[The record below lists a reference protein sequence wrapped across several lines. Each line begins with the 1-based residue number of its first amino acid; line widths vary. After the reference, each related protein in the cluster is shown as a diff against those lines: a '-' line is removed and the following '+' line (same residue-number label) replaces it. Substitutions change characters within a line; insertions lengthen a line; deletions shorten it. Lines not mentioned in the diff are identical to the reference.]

1 MSQATKVGT
10 ERTQQIRVRRV
21 GLTMERRR
29 GLGPAWA
36 WQTFYII
43 VLFVV
48 GALAVSSVVTPHGGV
63 RDNLLAWALYALA
76 TAGAVDGLQV
86 GRGK

>member
-1 MSQATKVGT
+1 MSRVTKTGA

-21 GLTMERRR
+21 GLGMQRRR

-36 WQTFYII
+36 WQAFYAL
-43 VLFVV
+43 VLLVTTV
-48 GALAVSSVVTPHGGV
+48 LAVSSVMVPHGGV

-76 TAGAVDGLQV
+76 AAGAVDGLQV